1 MNARVVI
8 FDAYGT
14 LLDVH
19 SAMQGLAGRIGSNWE
34 QISTGWRRKHLEYTW
49 VYSLAA
55 GARPNFW
62 ELAQQ
67 SLNYVAAKYNLT
79 DKALLN
85 DVLQA
90 YRRLKPYPEVPATLM
105 RLRDLHIPRAIL
117 SNGEKSMLD
126 DGVSQAGIE
135 HLLDDVLSVDVAD
148 VYKPDPRAYRIATE
162 RFGVEVAD
170 VAFVSGNPWDCYGAL
185 TFGFRV
191 FHVDRKGEPDEY
203 GVHRRAQVVADLS
216 GFPDRLMNA

>member
-1 MNARVVI
+1 MKARVVI

-19 SAMQGLAGRIGSNWE
+19 SAIQRLAEGIGPNWQ
-34 QISTGWRRKHLEYTW
+34 QISAAWRQKHLVYTW
-49 VYSLAA
+49 VRSLA
-55 GARPNFW
+55 GTERPDFW

-67 SLNYVAAKYNLT
+67 SLNYVAAKHNLT

-90 YRRLKPYPEVPATLM
+90 YRRLKPYPGVPATRM

-126 DGVSQAGIE
+126 DSVRAASIAR
-135 HLLDDVLSVDVAD
+135 LLDDVLSRRCGECLQARPASLPLATGRLRVD
-148 VYKPDPRAYRIATE
+148 P
-162 RFGVEVAD
+162 AD
-170 VAFVSGNPWDCYGAL
+170 VAFVSGNPSDCYGAL
-185 TFGFRV
+185 TFGLRV
-191 FHVDRKGEPDEY
+191 FHVDRKGEPEEY
-203 GVHRRAQVVADLS
+203 GVHQLAQVIADLPICRT
-216 GFPDRLMNA
+216 GL